1 MKRLIL
7 WGFLGA
13 YLCLGAT
20 AHAAKVSNRF
30 AVLDFDTSGRIS
42 AGAGETLAMILYNSL
57 NVRRY
62 NLIDPQTI
70 RELLSKH
77 EWPKKRQLTG
87 GLLADF
93 QKMGVRFVITGSVG
107 YHYRTFTAT
116 YRITN
121 TDGRIL
127 YSDVLPPVQSWVGM
141 ISTLQY
147 SMKMLLRNTQR
158 GTQTAQPSIKKP
170 TTKPTQPSAALKSL
184 LTRIKS
190 AVKKKTPLQ
199 PFEKLVKDA
208 KRIDGLFPL
217 YTKKDAYGQ
226 PMYMMEIAPEQLN
239 KLYLFSPTL
248 EGGTGD
254 TLLTFAM
261 LDEFP
266 FIFVRK
272 ARALYMIE
280 KNVKFRVS
288 PKSALSKIIDR
299 SFASSIRATNIVLS
313 DVHPKRKSFLI
324 DATKF
329 LTQDLLGVARF
340 ARFFALRTT
349 TIEKVN
355 AFPKNLELTMDGLFV
370 SRTKTATTPP
380 GAAMIKLRY
389 SISTMPEPGFRPR
402 YADDRVGHFMM
413 VAKDFTRDDVDT
425 RYIRYVTRWRLEK
438 KNPRARISE
447 PKTPITFWL
456 ENGIPRRYRDA
467 VAKGILMW
475 NQAFDRI
482 GFKNAVVARQQPDN
496 ATWDPADIRY
506 NSVRWFLANSAGFA
520 QGPSRIDPLTGEI
533 YDADIRV
540 SSEMTL
546 FLNQQFSL
554 QIEPLSALQG
564 SGLEFMLAENEFS
577 GLKPFHTLLQDYKQ
591 QMAELKKKAAQPAF
605 HNNRQQFHCAHMS
618 EARIQAAFGWGLLNL
633 RKELIP
639 GTTQAKKYID
649 DFIVSVISHE
659 VGHTLGLR
667 HNFKASTLHTLEQLH
682 DTKRTKRMGLTN
694 SVMEYSPVNLAAPG
708 QKQGEYWQTTL
719 GPYDHWAIEY
729 AYRPLPARTPEEELP
744 YLNRIASRV
753 AKHELAYATDEDAFG
768 FTSVDPTAERW
779 DLGKD
784 PLRYAQ
790 HRAQI
795 ASEMWKRIESYVPRS
810 KGGSYQRMRYM
821 FNIAASTHLRAGIQA
836 ARFVGGL
843 YHRRDHIGDPGKRA
857 PFRPVSAKKQRAALH
872 FLATQYFGPKAYS
885 FSPSLLNKLAPERL
899 YGFTFSIMV
908 RPIDYPL
915 HRTILALQLLP
926 IYRLLYVSTLAR
938 VEDTQLRQDPNADY
952 LSVSE
957 IFQTI
962 TNAVWA
968 ELLPPNPP
976 SSQPAKTT
984 RQPAKTT
991 PHHVL
996 IPSTRRAL
1004 QNSLIELL
1012 FAYSQANGLV
1022 IAEAPV
1028 AARTEL
1034 VKLSERL
1041 QEAIQRTKQASTRL
1055 HLINAHARIQQ
1066 LLNTVQ
1072 IRLR

>member
-1 MKRLIL
+1 MKRLIF

-13 YLCLGAT
+13 CLCFGTA
-20 AHAAKVSNRF
+20 AHANNASNRF

-57 NVRRY
+57 NARRY

-77 EWPKKRQLTG
+77 EWPRKRQLTG

-93 QKMGVRFVITGSVG
+93 KRMGVRFVITGSIG

-121 TDGRIL
+121 ADGRIL

-158 GTQTAQPSIKKP
+158 TQPTAKTTP
-170 TTKPTQPSAALKSL
+170 TTKPAQPNAALKSL
-184 LTRIKS
+184 VARIKS
-190 AVKKKTPLQ
+190 AVKKKAPLQ
-199 PFEKLVKDA
+199 PFETLIKGA
-208 KRIDGLFPL
+208 TRIDGLFPL

-226 PMYMMEIAPEQLN
+226 PLYMMEIAPEQLN

-261 LDEFP
+261 LDEYP
-266 FIFVRK
+266 FLFVRH

-299 SFASSIRATNIVLS
+299 SFANSIRAANLILS
-313 DVHPKRKSFLI
+313 DVHPKKKSFLI

-349 TIEKVN
+349 AIEKVN
-355 AFPKNLELTMDGLFV
+355 AYPKNLELTMSGIFV
-370 SRTKTATTPP
+370 SRATTATTPL
-380 GAAMIKLRY
+380 GQAMIKLRY
-389 SISTMPEPGFRPR
+389 SLSTMPEPGFRPR

-413 VAKDFTRDDVDT
+413 VAKDFSRDDVDT

-438 KNPRARISE
+438 KNPRARLSE

-456 ENGIPRRYRDA
+456 ENGIPHRYRDS

-475 NQAFDRI
+475 NQAFERI
-482 GFKNAVVARQQPDN
+482 GFQNAVVARQQPDN

-506 NSVRWFLANSAGFA
+506 NSVRWFLANTAGFA

-591 QMAELKKKAAQPAF
+591 QMADLKKKAAQPTF
-605 HNNRQQFHCAHMS
+605 HNRRQQFHCAHMN
-618 EARIQAAFGWGLLNL
+618 EARIQAAFGWGLLTL
-633 RKELIP
+633 RKELVP
-639 GTTQAKKYID
+639 GTSQAKKYID

-682 DTKRTKRMGLTN
+682 DTARTKRMGLTN
-694 SVMEYSPVNLAAPG
+694 SVMEYTPVNLAAPG

-790 HRAQI
+790 HRAKI

-843 YHRRDHIGDPGKRA
+843 YHQRDHIGDPGKRL
-857 PFRPVSAKKQRAALH
+857 PFRPVSAKKQRAALD
-872 FLATQYFGPKAYS
+872 FLAKQYFGPKAYS

-899 YGFTFSIMV
+899 YGFTFAIIA

-938 VEDTQLRQDPNADY
+938 VEDIQLRQSPDADY

-962 TNAVWA
+962 SNAVWA
-968 ELLPPNPP
+968 ELLPPATPT
-976 SSQPAKTT
+976 SQPSQK
-984 RQPAKTT
+984 T
-991 PHHVL
+991 PHPVL

-1041 QEAIQRTKQASTRL
+1041 QHAIPRTTHAPTRL
-1055 HLINAHARIQQ
+1055 HLINAHARVQQ